1 MRLRRL
7 RRTETAE
14 VGRVGGGEN
23 LKGGWRRR
31 RLKKREGIRCKEGF
45 GRKGSAR
52 ARTRRETI
60 FCR

>member
-31 RLKKREGIRCKEGF
+31 RLKKREGIRCKEGI
-45 GRKGSAR
+45 RKKG
-52 ARTRRETI
+52 I
-60 FCR
+60 C